1 MTAQSLN
8 SLDIPIWDYQVA
20 RNTEMFYEADRL
32 DNAAYQ
38 IIADGPS
45 DSVAWARYTAAKQV
59 ADNKRTEAYQDWIR
73 LKREMN
79 SNS

>member
-8 SLDIPIWDYQVA
+8 IFDSSIWDYQFA

-32 DNAAYQ
+32 DDAAYQ

-45 DSVAWARYTAAKQV
+45 DSVAWERYTAAKQV

-79 SNS
+79 CKS